1 MKRFRFVLF
10 YISLIVALFY
20 FVIFG
25 EIIFLHDEPYMIL
38 DSLYLFL
45 IVMMGVNFIF
55 IIFYDLG
62 KEDKKEIRYV
72 QFKSAFNSPDKSSQD
87 TFLTKCR
94 HIFLGNRKTL
104 CQRLASLKEQNQAL
118 ADKLEKRENCV
129 REDAKRELK
138 TLFRDRCNMNHLK
151 LKVLVRII
159 QEADNHVRP
168 LNLDDVTDL
177 LRHNKISANEQYS
190 YRAAFHKAFPG
201 ALARIEELCNLSR
214 KEELYVMLVAL
225 EYSDLG
231 IMGVLSMGSDSMEK
245 LRCALCRKLQL
256 SDSDTVLIDQHVRR
270 VMLPDENQQET

>member
-1 MKRFRFVLF
+1 MKCFRF
-10 YISLIVALFY
+10 ALFFVSFFVVLLY
-20 FVIFG
+20 SVIFG
-25 EIIFLHDEPYMIL
+25 EIVFLHNEPYIIL
-38 DSLYLFL
+38 DSLYWLL
-45 IVMMGVNFIF
+45 IAIMLVSFIF
-55 IIFYDLG
+55 IMVYDLI
-62 KEDKKEIRYV
+62 KEDKKVVRYV
-72 QFKSAFNSPDKSSQD
+72 QVKPVFDLPDKSVQD
-87 TFLTKCR
+87 TFLSKCL
-94 HIFLGNRKTL
+94 HIFPGKRQTL
-104 CQRLASLKEQNQAL
+104 RRQLASLKEQNQTL
-118 ADKLEKRENCV
+118 ADKLV
-129 REDAKRELK
+129 RCEDRVRQDAKWELK
-138 TLFRDRCNMNHLK
+138 ALFRDRCNMNHLK

-201 ALARIEELCNLSR
+201 ALSRIEGFCNLSR

-245 LRCALCRKLQL
+245 LRRALCRKLQL